1 MSRQL
6 HAETY
11 PGRREG
17 AQDTSACRWP
27 SGKAPGCNPAG
38 GESLAGSIPAL
49 HTATALTAAT
59 VIATTM
65 AAMVVVAILLP

>member
-1 MSRQL
+1 MSSRLFTQ
-6 HAETY
+6 EY

-38 GESLAGSIPAL
+38 GESLAGSTPAL
-49 HTATALTAAT
+49 HTLTARVTAAVAT
-59 VIATTM
+59 L
-65 AAMVVVAILLP
+65 AMVLVAIPLP